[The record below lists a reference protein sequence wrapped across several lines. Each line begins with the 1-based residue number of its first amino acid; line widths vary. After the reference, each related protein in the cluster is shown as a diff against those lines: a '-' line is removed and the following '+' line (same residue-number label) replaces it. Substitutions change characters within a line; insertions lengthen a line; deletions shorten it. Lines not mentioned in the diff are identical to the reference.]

1 MVAVH
6 RPAVVSC
13 LVRVPLQTTGDV
25 PPPPPQERQ
34 DSPSRRGGEPIGSRL
49 DTLHVTFAEF
59 S

>member
-13 LVRVPLQTTGDV
+13 LGPRSSADV